1 MLTLKNPDGLA
12 KAVVVLLAGNIVFD
26 VLLGIVDVR
35 DLIVEP
41 TPYVDFDRFG
51 PLDLDVAYGMAF
63 MMFLATGIVFISWFH
78 RLRRNAEIWAPDLH
92 TRTPGYAVGCWFI
105 PFGNLWIPRSIAVG
119 IWRASRWEPYAAD
132 GRGELRLLNGWWA
145 CWVVGSLV
153 NWSSGQM
160 YKTVDTTE
168 TWTVATRW
176 SVAGYV
182 LDAVAAVLAILV
194 VRRLTSMQRTKAAGM
209 IPAAQ

>member
-1 MLTLKNPDGLA
+1 MLTLKSPNGLA
-12 KAVVVLLAGNIVFD
+12 KAVVVLLAANVVFD
-26 VLLGIVDVR
+26 VLLGAFDVR
-35 DLIVEP
+35 DLLADETV
-41 TPYVDFDRFG
+41 PYDVDALG
-51 PLDLDVAYGMAF
+51 PLDWVIASGLSF
-63 MMFLATGIVFISWFH
+63 MVFLATATVFVMWFH

-145 CWVVGSLV
+145 CWVVGTLV
-153 NWSSGQM
+153 NWVSGQM
-160 YKTVDTTE
+160 YKTAE
-168 TWTVATRW
+168 TAGTWVMATRW
-176 SVAGYV
+176 SLVGYV

-194 VRRLTSMQRTKAAGM
+194 VRRLTSMQHTKATGM